1 MQTWEGQP
9 KSSLGRAAYELTLLP
24 VSPVSRVFAAEL
36 FAGRPLPLPHVQPLP
51 ASFCSG
57 VVRQLGRPNLL
68 AATYSSNA
76 AAAATAAMEEL
87 EETLLGSLQE
97 LQRIGSGVGE
107 LRCARRTVLPM
118 PLWAVGV
125 HTQSLPGLVLWAL
138 VHAS

>member
-1 MQTWEGQP
+1 M
-9 KSSLGRAAYELTLLP
+9 R
-24 VSPVSRVFAAEL
+24 
-36 FAGRPLPLPHVQPLP
+36 
-51 ASFCSG
+51 SG

-107 LRCARRTVLPM
+107 RAACSHSAGCCLPWLRLRLRLPSR
-118 PLWAVGV
+118 
-125 HTQSLPGLVLWAL
+125 SLGTPSIVAL
-138 VHAS
+138 MQLLPSSSP